1 MPEHEGRASGKVI
14 LVGEHAVVYGVP
26 AIAVGIERGAR
37 ARAIFEGEKSELR
50 LSVQDGDAV
59 RAIAGEGDDPLTR
72 AFAALLLS
80 CGTKRPVRVD
90 AHADLP
96 AGAGLGCSAALGVA
110 IARAVVGVCTD
121 DEARA
126 HAMAWERV
134 FHGNPSGVDAAVAA
148 LGGAIVFE
156 RNGDQSNIEPLEFG
170 TQLVLAIGHSGAS
183 SSTKTMVESVAR
195 QRERS
200 PDLVRKT
207 FEGITAISRNA
218 RLAIEAGDVV
228 ALGKLLDMNQ
238 MLLAGLLLST
248 QEIETLCMCAR
259 EAGALGSKLTGAG
272 GGGCV
277 VALAESHA
285 SAEAIVAAWK
295 EEGFAGFVTEA
306 GNREMRVKRARAV
319 GGAA

>member
-1 MPEHEGRASGKVI
+1 
-14 LVGEHAVVYGVP
+14 
-26 AIAVGIERGAR
+26 
-37 ARAIFEGEKSELR
+37 
-50 LSVQDGDAV
+50 
-59 RAIAGEGDDPLTR
+59 
-72 AFAALLLS
+72 
-80 CGTKRPVRVD
+80 
-90 AHADLP
+90 
-96 AGAGLGCSAALGVA
+96 GCSAALGVA

-148 LGGAIVFE
+148 MGGAIVFE
-156 RNGDQSNIEPLEFG
+156 RSEGDSKIEALEFG
-170 TQLVLAIGHSGAS
+170 TQLVLAIGHSGVS

-195 QRERS
+195 QRERN

-248 QEIETLCMCAR
+248 QEIETLCLCAR

-285 SAEAIVAAWK
+285 SAESIVAAWRT
-295 EEGFAGFVTEA
+295 EGFAGFVTEA
-306 GNREMRVKRARAV
+306 GNREVRVKRARIAA